1 MSECGVY
8 MGGEGDVLVRCA
20 VVAGA
25 AGDRMGLTPRLVI
38 GAVYRQLGEPM
49 KVGGASG
56 QSGWGDWVGR
66 VGKVRVVSGWSRQT
80 GVDWVCLLSICRLVN
95 DF

>member
-1 MSECGVY
+1 MLEVSECGVY
-8 MGGEGDVLVRCA
+8 VGGEGDVLVRCA

-49 KVGGASG
+49 KVGGVGGASK
-56 QSGWGDWVGR
+56 WGEWAECT
-66 VGKVRVVSGWSRQT
+66 W
-80 GVDWVCLLSICRLVN
+80 
-95 DF
+95 